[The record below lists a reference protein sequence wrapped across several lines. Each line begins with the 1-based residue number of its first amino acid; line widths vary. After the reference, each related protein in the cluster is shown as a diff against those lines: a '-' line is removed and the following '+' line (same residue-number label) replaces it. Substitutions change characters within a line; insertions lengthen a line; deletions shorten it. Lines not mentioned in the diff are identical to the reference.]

1 MKKLLTM
8 ALVLAMLL
16 SLGVPAFAEEA
27 NYQNTKG
34 FLKDVEGYTDLKT
47 ELTGVINFA
56 GENYEQVKV
65 SYKGS
70 ASDYTSNFSV
80 LFNENEGDV
89 VLYMNPLITFEESKM
104 NEVMTAVNGI
114 NAGTTG
120 VKVYVD
126 TSDNSVSAE
135 LYLLVTEDSAVQL
148 TETGIGFMIGFT
160 DKVYEQL
167 SQFKEK

>member
-27 NYQNTKG
+27 KYQNTKG

>member
-1 MKKLLTM
+1 MKKLLSM

-16 SLGVPAFAEEA
+16 SLSVPAFAEEA
-27 NYQNTKG
+27 KYQNTKG
-34 FLKDVEGYTDLKT
+34 FLRDVEGYEDLKT
-47 ELTGVINFA
+47 ELVGVIDFA

-89 VLYMNPLITFEESKM
+89 VLYMSPLITFEESKL
-104 NEVMTAVNGI
+104 NEVITAVNNI

-120 VKVYVD
+120 LKLYVD

-135 LYLLVTEDSAVQL
+135 LYLLVTADSAVQL

>member
-27 NYQNTKG
+27 KYQNTKG
-34 FLKDVEGYTDLKT
+34 FLKDVEGYADLKT

-120 VKVYVD
+120 LKVYVD

>member
-1 MKKLLTM
+1 MKKLLSM

-16 SLGVPAFAEEA
+16 SLSVPAFAEEA
-27 NYQNTKG
+27 KYQNTKG
-34 FLKDVEGYTDLKT
+34 FLRDVEGYEDLKT
-47 ELTGVINFA
+47 ELVGVIDFA

-120 VKVYVD
+120 LKIYVD
-126 TSDNSVSAE
+126 TSDNTVAAE
-135 LYLLVTEDSAVQL
+135 LLQLVTEDSVVDLSVSAV
-148 TETGIGFMIGFT
+148 GFLIGFT
-160 DKVYEQL
+160 DKVYEHL
-167 SQFKEK
+167 ADYAI

>member
-1 MKKLLTM
+1 MKKLLSM

-16 SLGVPAFAEEA
+16 SLSVPAFAEEA
-27 NYQNTKG
+27 KYQNTKG
-34 FLKDVEGYTDLKT
+34 FLRDVEGYEDLKT
-47 ELTGVINFA
+47 ELVGVIDFA

-70 ASDYTSNFSV
+70 ASNYTSNFSV

-89 VLYMNPLITFEESKM
+89 VLYMNPLITFEESKL
-104 NEVMTAVNGI
+104 NEVMTAVNNI

-120 VKVYVD
+120 LKLYVD

-135 LYLLVTEDSAVQL
+135 MYLLVTADSAVQL
-148 TETGIGFMIGFT
+148 TETGVGFMIGFT

>member
-1 MKKLLTM
+1 MKKLLSM

-16 SLGVPAFAEEA
+16 SLSVPAFAEEA
-27 NYQNTKG
+27 KYQNTKG
-34 FLKDVEGYTDLKT
+34 FLRDVEGYEDLKT
-47 ELTGVINFA
+47 ELVGVIDFA

-135 LYLLVTEDSAVQL
+135 LYLLVTADSAVQL
-148 TETGIGFMIGFT
+148 TETGVGFMIGFT